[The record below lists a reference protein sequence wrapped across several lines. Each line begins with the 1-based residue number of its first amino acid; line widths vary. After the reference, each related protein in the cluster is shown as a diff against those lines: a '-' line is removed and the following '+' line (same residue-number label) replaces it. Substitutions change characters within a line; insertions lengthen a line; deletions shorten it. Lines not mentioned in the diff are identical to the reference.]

1 MSYRAMSSLNLD
13 PEHTSCIGGRTV
25 LTCRDCAGNAPR
37 YVLHAFQKS
46 IAHILISRRGAV
58 CASCNGRGF
67 GIFVCAHCNPAAAAL
82 SARNAASST
91 ESSTLSSPA
100 SLSRSSST
108 SVSSRNDLA
117 AARPWR
123 RFGDGDGG
131 PGGGRIGTSANTP
144 RSV

>member
-13 PEHTSCIGGRTV
+13 PEHTACIGGRTV
-25 LTCRDCAGNAPR
+25 LTCRDCAGNAP
-37 YVLHAFQKS
+37 
-46 IAHILISRRGAV
+46 RGAV

-82 SARNAASST
+82 TARNAASSA
-91 ESSTLSSPA
+91 ESSKVSSPA

-117 AARPWR
+117 AARPWK

>member
-1 MSYRAMSSLNLD
+1 MSSLNLD

-25 LTCRDCAGNAPR
+25 LTCQDCAGNAPR
-37 YVLHAFQKS
+37 YILHVYQKS
-46 IAHILISRRGAV
+46 IAPNLISRRGAV

-67 GIFVCAHCNPAAAAL
+67 GIFICAHCNPAAAAL
-82 SARNAASST
+82 HARNTAPSA
-91 ESSTLSSPA
+91 ESSSLSSPA

-108 SVSSRNDLA
+108 SMPSRNDPA

>member
-1 MSYRAMSSLNLD
+1 MSSLNLD

-25 LTCRDCAGNAPR
+25 LSCQDYAGNAP
-37 YVLHAFQKS
+37 
-46 IAHILISRRGAV
+46 RGAV

-67 GIFVCAHCNPAAAAL
+67 GIFICAHCNPAAAAL
-82 SARNAASST
+82 HARNTAPSA
-91 ESSTLSSPA
+91 ESSRLSSPA

-108 SVSSRNDLA
+108 SMPSRNDPA